1 MDKALFS
8 SEKTNW
14 ETPQELF
21 DRLNAEFHF
30 TLDAAADD
38 LNHKLPHYYTLETN
52 GLDQDWGGERVFCN
66 PPYGDKDTGVW
77 TQKCWEQAQKPNT
90 LVVLLIPART
100 DRKSFHDFIY
110 EKPGVE
116 IRFLKGRLKFED
128 KGQAMGTAPF
138 PSMLCIFQNIKEET
152 IMATTTKKSEEAEKS
167 GIDYSFMNVY
177 QKLQLARID
186 FLRAGVKKSGKNIKL
201 EFMYFELADIVP
213 VAENI
218 FAKFNLLGVT
228 HFTADTG
235 YMDVYDGDHPEA
247 APITF
252 SAPFTVI
259 QPIISSRTG
268 GAVTNEMQAL
278 GSSITYMRRYL
289 WQLVMDIIEID
300 TIDGTLGNDEDAPAE
315 AAKPVKQKPPVTAE
329 KRQEIKKELT
339 APAAPADELQ
349 ITALKAGLKQ
359 LLELDPEQENFVQEI
374 AVRTESFTKIS
385 KEACEKLVLSIGEM
399 IDAYGAQEG

>member
-1 MDKALFS
+1 M
-8 SEKTNW
+8 
-14 ETPQELF
+14 
-21 DRLNAEFHF
+21 
-30 TLDAAADD
+30 
-38 LNHKLPHYYTLETN
+38 
-52 GLDQDWGGERVFCN
+52 
-66 PPYGDKDTGVW
+66 
-77 TQKCWEQAQKPNT
+77 
-90 LVVLLIPART
+90 I
-100 DRKSFHDFIY
+100 
-110 EKPGVE
+110 
-116 IRFLKGRLKFED
+116 
-128 KGQAMGTAPF
+128 
-138 PSMLCIFQNIKEET
+138 NIKEET

-228 HFTADTG
+228 HFSADTG